1 MASSKEERKDDE
13 TVTTVSSLSLEKQQQ
28 EIREAIVDAFDE
40 AKDNTERAV
49 KEAKKEIPRYRE
61 AINNYQE
68 KTLEATKEIAENYID
83 SQKEILNLFQQSAW
97 ISRLGENEYGTFWL
111 KNWIP
116 TITKRMTETY
126 ANIVSGYLGSILA
139 ATRLAN
145 NMTSG
150 NMEAYRAS
158 SQHANE
164 FSKIVANNVKTIGQ
178 AVQEYTKFMNQFG
191 VRGSSVETQ
200 IQKR

>member
-1 MASSKEERKDDE
+1 MASSKEEQKDDE

-97 ISRLGENEYGTFWL
+97 ISRLGGNEYGTFWL

>member
-68 KTLEATKEIAENYID
+68 KTLEATKQIAENYID

-97 ISRLGENEYGTFWL
+97 ISRLEGNEYGTFWL

-150 NMEAYRAS
+150 NIEAYRAS

>member
-68 KTLEATKEIAENYID
+68 KTLEATKQIAENYID

-97 ISRLGENEYGTFWL
+97 ISRLEGNEYGTFWL

-139 ATRLAN
+139 ATMLAN

>member
-68 KTLEATKEIAENYID
+68 KTLEATKQIAENYID

-97 ISRLGENEYGTFWL
+97 ISRLEGNEYGTFWL